1 MGGADSFDTFYVML
15 MNALCIT
22 ALSRLTGVS
31 FLQPFI
37 EGKKTHTERKKKK
50 KPNNNSKTPTSPP
63 PSYTKKYCGGGV
75 GGGWCLF
82 FFLFPMLWW
91 GVKTKPL
98 NRAVFH
104 VGDLTLLK

>member
-1 MGGADSFDTFYVML
+1 
-15 MNALCIT
+15 
-22 ALSRLTGVS
+22 LSRLTGVS

-50 KPNNNSKTPTSPP
+50 NPTTTAKPQHPP
-63 PSYTKKYCGGGV
+63 PIIYQKVLWWGCGGV
-75 GGGWCLF
+75 LVSVF
-82 FFLFPMLWW
+82 LSFLSFLFPMLWW
-91 GVKTKPL
+91 GVKTKLL

>member
-63 PSYTKKYCGGGV
+63 HHIPKSIVVGVWGGV
-75 GGGWCLF
+75 GVCFSFFSFFSFPSMVVGGKNKTVKSSCLSC
-82 FFLFPMLWW
+82 
-91 GVKTKPL
+91 
-98 NRAVFH
+98 R
-104 VGDLTLLK
+104 